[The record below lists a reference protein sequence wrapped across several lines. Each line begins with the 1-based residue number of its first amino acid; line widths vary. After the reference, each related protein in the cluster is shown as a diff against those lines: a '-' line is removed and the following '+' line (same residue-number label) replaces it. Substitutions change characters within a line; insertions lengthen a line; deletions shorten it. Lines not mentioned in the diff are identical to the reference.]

1 MLNKGYGYPPEFIDR
16 VRNASNIV
24 EIARNYLPLR
34 QKGQDFWACCPF
46 HSEKTP
52 SFAISAPKQFYYC
65 YGCHE
70 SGNVFKLVMKMENLS
85 YPEAVAMLAKKA
97 NLEIPQ
103 TTNNSEWLKTRQ
115 KRDRLHQALAMAR
128 DFYCRN
134 LYLPQNQSA
143 LDYLHQRGID
153 DELIKMF
160 HIGYSDSWQGVVDEL
175 KQHGISEQTMHDAG
189 IVAMREDGKR
199 VWDAQF
205 ERITFAIHDVYG
217 NCIGFTGRT
226 MKKDDNLAK
235 YKNTAETEVFNNSY
249 IVYGVDVMKNLTRG
263 KHTNGLIVVEGNVDE
278 IAMIKHGFVNTVACM
293 GTALTKFHAG
303 IMRRFGEM
311 VYLCLDGDNAG
322 QNATLKSIDTLQDAG
337 LIVKVIVLPNGQDP
351 DEFLSTNGAEAM
363 QKMIDNSIG
372 GLEFKLDYIK
382 KHSDLN
388 DNVGK
393 TAYIN
398 RVVELL
404 AKVPN
409 PAERGLYLRGI
420 ADTVGIEVD
429 DLKEAINAQVAVL
442 QKNIKNTISSGDKTH
457 NKHNN
462 VDYHGSSGKSPTVNV
477 SQKIIKAE
485 RSIIWGIL
493 HNQPYVRFNAENK
506 ISFTN
511 PIFQKIYEQNL
522 KLNEIDDKLDE
533 NELQEIAPLRA
544 VDTGHTIEELE
555 SDWRQC
561 YKTLVDEQKRKVSK
575 SDNLKQNMTEKEWLA
590 NYQRMAEQR
599 INKQLN
605 KLSNQKA
612 EDEENGDKTN

>member
-1 MLNKGYGYPPEFIDR
+1 MIQNKGYPPEFVDR

-24 EIARNYLPLR
+24 DIARNYLPLR

-85 YPEAVAMLAKKA
+85 WPEAVAMLAKKA

-103 TTNNSEWLKTRQ
+103 TADNEGWLKARQ
-115 KRDRLHQALAMAR
+115 KRERLYEALVMAR

-134 LYLPQNQSA
+134 LYLPQNKGA
-143 LDYLHQRGID
+143 LEYLHQRGID
-153 DELIKMF
+153 DELIKLF

-175 KQHGISEQTMHDAG
+175 KQHGISEQTMRDAG
-189 IVAMREDGKR
+189 IVAARDDSNR

-226 MKKDDNLAK
+226 VKKDDNIAK
-235 YKNTAETEVFNNSY
+235 YKNTAETMVFNKSN
-249 IVYGVDVMKNLTRG
+249 IVYGIDVMKNLTRG

-303 IMRRFGEM
+303 VMKRFGEV

-322 QNATLKSIDTLQDAG
+322 QNATLKSIDTLQEAG
-337 LIVKVIVLPNGQDP
+337 LTVKVIVLPDGQDP
-351 DEFLSTNGAEAM
+351 DEFLQTHGAAAM

-382 KHSDLN
+382 KHNDLSN
-388 DNVGK
+388 KVGK
-393 TAYIN
+393 TEYLNQVVSLLIN
-398 RVVELL
+398 I
-404 AKVPN
+404 PS
-409 PAERGLYLRGI
+409 PAERELYLKDI
-420 ADTVGIEVD
+420 ADTLGVD
-429 DLKEAINAQVAVL
+429 KAVVRSTIDLRVPKQD
-442 QKNIKNTISSGDKTH
+442 KNTISGS
-457 NKHNN
+457 NYVHNN
-462 VDYHGSSGKSPTVNV
+462 HKTAKIDKSPGGMVDAEKTV
-477 SQKIIKAE
+477 IK
-485 RSIIWGIL
+485 GLL
-493 HNQPYVRFNAENK
+493 HDQPYAK
-506 ISFTN
+506 IDGTEIVFTN
-511 PIFQKIYEQNL
+511 PLYQKIFAENL

-533 NELQEIAPLRA
+533 KDLQEIAPLRS
-544 VDTGHTIEELE
+544 VDNALTPQEQAIK
-555 SDWRQC
+555 WREC
-561 YKTLVDEQKRKVSK
+561 FITLRIAALKQKREKFKNDLAEWQAMSVQIRK
-575 SDNLKQNMTEKEWLA
+575 LEEERKLVKQNAEEK
-590 NYQRMAEQR
+590 
-599 INKQLN
+599 
-605 KLSNQKA
+605 
-612 EDEENGDKTN
+612 

>member
-1 MLNKGYGYPPEFIDR
+1 MIQNKGYPPEFVDR
-16 VRNASNIV
+16 VRNANNIV
-24 EIARNYLPLR
+24 DIARNYLPLR

-85 YPEAVAMLAKKA
+85 WPEAVAMLAKKA
-97 NLEIPQ
+97 NIEIPQ
-103 TTNNSEWLKTRQ
+103 TADNEGWLKARQ
-115 KRDRLHQALAMAR
+115 KRERLYQALMMAR

-134 LYLPQNQSA
+134 LSLPQNQAA

-175 KQHGISEQTMHDAG
+175 KQHGISEQTMRDAG
-189 IVAMREDGKR
+189 IVAAREDGKR

-226 MKKDDNLAK
+226 MKKGDDIAK
-235 YKNTAETEVFNNSY
+235 YKNTAETAVFNKSN

-263 KHTNGLIVVEGNVDE
+263 KHTTGLIVVEGNVDE

-303 IMRRFGEM
+303 VMARFGQT

-337 LIVKVIVLPNGQDP
+337 LTVKVVVLPNGQDP
-351 DEFLSTNGAEAM
+351 DEFLQTHGAAEM
-363 QKMIDNSIG
+363 QKMIENSIG

-382 KHSDLN
+382 KHNDLTSK
-388 DNVGK
+388 VGK
-393 TAYIN
+393 TEYLN
-398 RVVELL
+398 QVVALL
-404 AKVPN
+404 ITIPS
-409 PAERGLYLRGI
+409 PAERELYLKDVADALGVEKEVVRNTIDMRIAPKQAKNTTSSGSYAHNNHKISNSNKLTGGI
-420 ADTVGIEVD
+420 ADAE
-429 DLKEAINAQVAVL
+429 
-442 QKNIKNTISSGDKTH
+442 
-457 NKHNN
+457 
-462 VDYHGSSGKSPTVNV
+462 
-477 SQKIIKAE
+477 KIVTK
-485 RSIIWGIL
+485 GIL
-493 HNQPYVRFNAENK
+493 HNQPYANNEIKEVL
-506 ISFTN
+506 FTN
-511 PIFQKIYEQNL
+511 QLYQKIYLENL

-533 NELQEIAPLRA
+533 KELQEIAPLRIID
-544 VDTGHTIEELE
+544 DTSLTPQEQARN
-555 SDWRQC
+555 WKQC
-561 YKTLVDEQKRKVSK
+561 LITLQIAA
-575 SDNLKQNMTEKEWLA
+575 LKQQREKVK
-590 NYQRMAEQR
+590 QDMAEVQR
-599 INKQLN
+599 ITMQIKKLEKQR
-605 KLSNQKA
+605 S
-612 EDEENGDKTN
+612 EEN